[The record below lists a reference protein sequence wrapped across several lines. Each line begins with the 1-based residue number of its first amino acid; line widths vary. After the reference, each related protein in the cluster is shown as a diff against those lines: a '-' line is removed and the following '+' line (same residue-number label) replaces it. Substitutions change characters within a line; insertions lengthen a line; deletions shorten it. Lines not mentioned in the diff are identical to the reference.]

1 MGFQAEI
8 IRVNKTTDTH
18 GKLSSVEYV
27 YKLNYKQMHLLED
40 IILMIG
46 SRETSISN
54 HLKTMRQV
62 LRTHE
67 YSDTTIPILLEVR
80 QWYITQR
87 DINRNKK

>member
-1 MGFQAEI
+1 MRFQAEI

-40 IILMIG
+40 IIQMIG
-46 SRETSISN
+46 NRETGISN
-54 HLKTMRQV
+54 HLKAMRRI

-67 YSDTTIPILLEVR
+67 YSDKTVPILLEVR
-80 QWYITQR
+80 Q
-87 DINRNKK
+87 